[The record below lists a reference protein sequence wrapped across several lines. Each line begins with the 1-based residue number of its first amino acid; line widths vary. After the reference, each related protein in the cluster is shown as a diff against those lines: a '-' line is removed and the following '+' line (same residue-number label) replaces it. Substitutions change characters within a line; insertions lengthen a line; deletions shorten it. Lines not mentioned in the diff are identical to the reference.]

1 MFGHR
6 FAFGYQGGPHDEW
19 EDDPCNKHGRH
30 GHGPHG
36 RFFGMGMK
44 RGPFG
49 PGPFGR
55 HGGPFGP
62 KGPFGPGGP
71 IGPEGP
77 FEGRRYFGRGDVKF
91 ALLELLQERPMHGYE
106 MMKALEER
114 TGGFYSPS
122 AGTIYPTLQM
132 LEDRGLVTVQEVEGK
147 KVYSITDTGRAFLQ
161 ERQQSEPTPPWE
173 RGFQAGRRW
182 WHEPEA
188 QALRA
193 EATEVARLFA
203 IATRKTFQDPQKLG
217 QLREILSRTRHDL
230 SALIYDGSQQESAT
244 SASDSNGTTAQ
255 EPPQA

>member
-1 MFGHR
+1 
-6 FAFGYQGGPHDEW
+6 
-19 EDDPCNKHGRH
+19 
-30 GHGPHG
+30 
-36 RFFGMGMK
+36 
-44 RGPFG
+44 
-49 PGPFGR
+49 
-55 HGGPFGP
+55 
-62 KGPFGPGGP
+62 
-71 IGPEGP
+71 
-77 FEGRRYFGRGDVKF
+77 
-91 ALLELLQERPMHGYE
+91 MHGYE

-114 TGGFYSPS
+114 TGGFYAPS

-147 KVYSITDTGRAFLQ
+147 KVYSITDAGRALLQ
-161 ERQQSEPTPPWE
+161 ERQQNEPTPPWE

-217 QLREILSRTRHDL
+217 QLREILSRARHDL
-230 SALIYDGSQQESAT
+230 TALIYDETTPQESAT
-244 SASDSNGTTAQ
+244 PTSEANDTATQ